1 MKPVAKGLLRI
12 LGSLFLL
19 LLVVLA
25 VAGIVQSSRSG
36 EQTETVTPFSFD
48 PYGENRFTPVGRGML
63 VTSDAGLTLF
73 DETGKTLL
81 TRTSAYTEPLTASCG
96 GTAAVWSQDSS
107 QALLITDKGE
117 TLEVTLSG
125 NGIGG
130 KVNEEG
136 WTVFLARESGSK
148 GVATV
153 LKPDGQAVYRV
164 RLGSS
169 YPVDADLSPDSGTLA
184 LLTLQGAGSH
194 VGLYSLNQ
202 EEELYGWTGEEAV
215 FFELE
220 YLGSNA
226 LLLLSTD
233 RAVFLNG
240 AAGPVSEFDFGGE
253 YLKDYALTGE
263 GFAVL
268 ALGRNRNG
276 SAARLVTLD
285 REGRLLASLEVPG
298 EVESLSAAGRWI
310 SVLYPDKVTLYDSEL
325 REKGSLENAS
335 GVQTALAREDG
346 SAIIVAGGSA
356 TIYEP

>member
-1 MKPVAKGLLRI
+1 MKPVAKSLLRI

-19 LLVVLA
+19 LLAVLA
-25 VAGIVQSSRSG
+25 VVGIVQSSRSG
-36 EQTETVTPFSFD
+36 GETEAETAFSFD

-73 DETGKTLL
+73 DDGGKTLL
-81 TRTSAYTEPLTASCG
+81 TRTMGYAEPLTFSCG

-107 QALLITDKGE
+107 QAFLITDQGDIQE
-117 TLEVTLSG
+117 IVLSG
-125 NGIGG
+125 DGIGG
-130 KVNEEG
+130 KVNEAG
-136 WTVFLARESGSK
+136 WAVFLSRESGSK

-202 EEELYGWTGEEAV
+202 EEELYGWTGEEEV

-220 YLGSNA
+220 YLGGNA
-226 LLLLSTD
+226 LLLLSTE

-240 AAGPVSEFDFGGE
+240 AAGPVSEFDYGGE

-268 ALGRNRNG
+268 ALGRHRNG

-285 REGRLLASLEVPG
+285 REGRLLASLEVQE
-298 EVESLSAAGRWI
+298 EVESLSAAGRWV
-310 SVLYPDKVTLYDSEL
+310 SVLYPDRVTLYDSEL

-335 GVQTALAREDG
+335 GVQASLVREDG

-356 TIYEP
+356 TIFEP

>member
-1 MKPVAKGLLRI
+1 MKPMAKGLLRT
-12 LGSLFLL
+12 LGGLFLL

-25 VAGIVQSSRSG
+25 VVGIVQSSRSG
-36 EQTETVTPFSFD
+36 EQTEAETPFSFD

-73 DETGKTLL
+73 DEGGKTILA
-81 TRTSAYTEPLTASCG
+81 RTAGYGEPLTAFCG
-96 GTAAVWSQDSS
+96 GSAVVWDQGSS
-107 QALLITDKGE
+107 LALLITEKGDVRE
-117 TLEVTLSG
+117 ISLSG

-130 KVNEEG
+130 KVNEGG
-136 WTVFLARESGSK
+136 WAVFLARESGSK

-202 EEELYGWTGEEAV
+202 EEELYGWTGEEEV

-220 YLGSNA
+220 YLGNNA

-240 AAGPVSEFDFGGE
+240 AAGPESEFDFGGE

-285 REGRLLASLEVPG
+285 REGKLLAELEVPA
-298 EVESLSAAGRWI
+298 EVESLSAAGRCV
-310 SVLYPDKVTLYDSEL
+310 SVLYPDRVTLYDPEL

-335 GVQTALAREDG
+335 GVQASLVREDG
-346 SAIIVAGGSA
+346 SAIIVAGGNA
-356 TIYEP
+356 TIFEP